1 LSSKQSVNLNAVTS
15 INIDA
20 PDTIIQSNNVYLGSK
35 DAIQPVLL
43 GNTTVQLLNQLI
55 TNLNAFMNICSTA
68 VSTAPGSP
76 LGPLNMAASQM
87 ITTLNQLQS
96 NLEGTKSKYV
106 KTV

>member
-1 LSSKQSVNLNAVTS
+1 
-15 INIDA
+15 
-20 PDTIIQSNNVYLGSK
+20 
-35 DAIQPVLL
+35 
-43 GNTTVQLLNQLI
+43 
-55 TNLNAFMNICSTA
+55 MNICSTA